1 MDIELETYVDAVM
14 DQQNHRNGI
23 FANVMDTIIHAIA
36 DYRATPNAR
45 GTFHVEGGQ
54 L

>member
-1 MDIELETYVDAVM
+1 MDNELETYVNGIIE
-14 DQQNHRNGI
+14 QQHHRNGI
-23 FANVMDTIIHAIA
+23 FTDFLGGIISAIA

-45 GTFHVEGGQ
+45 GVFHTNGGE